1 MDIKSPGERS
11 RNMAAIRASGTKPEL
26 FIRHLLFSHGY
37 RYRLYRKD
45 LPGKPDIT
53 LSKHHAVI
61 FVNGC
66 FWHQHRGCRFAS
78 IPSGNREFWVKKL
91 KGNTE
96 RDKAQAEALQR
107 EGWRVLTVWECACRK
122 KYADELLTVMEQFI
136 RGTEP
141 VSEIGRDDLEQ
152 PEQHL

>member
-53 LSKHHAVI
+53 LSKYHAVI

-66 FWHQHRGCRFAS
+66 SGISTWDVALL
-78 IPSGNREFWVKKL
+78 PSPPATGNS
-91 KGNTE
+91 G
-96 RDKAQAEALQR
+96 
-107 EGWRVLTVWECACRK
+107 
-122 KYADELLTVMEQFI
+122 
-136 RGTEP
+136 
-141 VSEIGRDDLEQ
+141 
-152 PEQHL
+152 